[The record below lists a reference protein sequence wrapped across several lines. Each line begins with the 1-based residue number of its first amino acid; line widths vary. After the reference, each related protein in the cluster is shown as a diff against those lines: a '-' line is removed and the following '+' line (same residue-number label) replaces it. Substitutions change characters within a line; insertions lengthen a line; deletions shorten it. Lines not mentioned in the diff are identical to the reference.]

1 MGTAL
6 IAACVNVRGVGSGPC
21 QTRSVPSINERA
33 RVAADRS
40 TTAQTLSELASDKS
54 PKVRQAVAANPSTSV
69 EVLDVL
75 VRDDKWAVR
84 FAVAE
89 NPGPHALAI
98 ALAASDADV
107 RGRAAQRD
115 DLDAVGTQR
124 VLRDPAHNVR
134 ERLAEVTQDAS
145 VVAALARDPHPA
157 VRSTILLNP
166 TLSEADTELLASDP
180 IARVRATAAGCRR
193 LRPETLSRM
202 ADDRSSLVRWSVL
215 VDNPERLDLARKIAE
230 DPDEMNA
237 GQAKAQLARPRDF
250 TAFLGE
256 IDLIS

>member
-1 MGTAL
+1 
-6 IAACVNVRGVGSGPC
+6 
-21 QTRSVPSINERA
+21 VPSINERV
-33 RVAADRS
+33 RVAAGTS
-40 TTAQTLSELASDKS
+40 TATATLSELASDKS
-54 PKVRQAVAANPSTSV
+54 PKVRQAVAKNPSTSTQ
-69 EVLDVL
+69 VLNAL
-75 VRDDKWAVR
+75 VRDEKWAVR

-89 NPGPHALAI
+89 NPSPQALPV

-115 DLDAVGTQR
+115 DLDMVSAQL
-124 VLRDPAHNVR
+124 VLRDPVHTVR
-134 ERLAEVTQDAS
+134 ERMAEVTQDAS

-166 TLSEADTELLASDP
+166 MLSETDAEMLASDP

-237 GQAKAQLARPRDF
+237 DQAKAQLAHPRDF
-250 TAFLGE
+250 RAFRGD

>member
-1 MGTAL
+1 MAL
-6 IAACVNVRGVGSGPC
+6 IAACVNVRRAGCRPC
-21 QTRSVPSINERA
+21 QTGSVPSINERA

-40 TTAQTLSELASDKS
+40 TTTQTLSELASDKS
-54 PKVRQAVAANPSTSV
+54 PKVRQAVAANPSTSLD
-69 EVLDVL
+69 VLDVL
-75 VRDDKWAVR
+75 VRDEKWAVR

-107 RGRAAQRD
+107 RGRAAQRS
-115 DLDAVGTQR
+115 DLDASDVQL
-124 VLRDPAHNVR
+124 VLRDPVHTVR
-134 ERLAEVTQDAS
+134 ERMGEVTRDPV
-145 VVAALARDPHPA
+145 VVAALARDSHPA

-166 TLSEADTELLASDP
+166 TLTEADAEMLASDP
-180 IARVRATAAGCRR
+180 IAQVRATAAGCRR

-237 GQAKAQLARPRDF
+237 SQAKAQLTRPRDF
-250 TAFLGE
+250 TAFLGK
-256 IDLIS
+256 IDLID